1 MLLHTARRGASLGEG
16 KTSAVEKVGSGG
28 RTRTCDSMI
37 NSHLLYRLN
46 YSRNEKSPRIR
57 RLAGVLQFL
66 MKEMVIFSGHDKA
79 AFWQLMSTV
88 LTLKLFQ
95 IFNEV

>member
-16 KTSAVEKVGSGG
+16 KTSAVENVGSGG

-46 YSRNEKSPRIR
+46 YSRNEKSPWIK
-57 RLAGVLQFL
+57 RLTGVLQFL
-66 MKEMVIFSGHDKA
+66 DEGVCVSSGHAKSA
-79 AFWQLMSTV
+79 PRRS
-88 LTLKLFQ
+88 
-95 IFNEV
+95 

>member
-1 MLLHTARRGASLGEG
+1 
-16 KTSAVEKVGSGG
+16 
-28 RTRTCDSMI
+28 MI